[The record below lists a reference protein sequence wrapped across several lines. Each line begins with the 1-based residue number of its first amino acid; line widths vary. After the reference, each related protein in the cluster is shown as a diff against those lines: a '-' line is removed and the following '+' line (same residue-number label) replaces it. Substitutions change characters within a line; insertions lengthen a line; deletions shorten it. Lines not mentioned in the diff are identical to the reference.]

1 MPSCNWAFGCAIG
14 LFVITLILVLIIV
27 LGSNGDDKEKI
38 VVMPAPA
45 SAPAPLPPSPPAPG
59 PTPSPTPSKLASGA
73 RAVQSRAEIKELSSA
88 KEAAQV
94 LKGSKPAL
102 VLFYADFCGHCKHM
116 MPDFEQAAK
125 EASSKSGLIIAKVES
140 GKLKDMSAVSSQLP
154 AISGFPTM
162 CTNYEGSGIQA
173 HVGRKDLASIV
184 ALIDKAPGMRVSAR
198 AVSTQTKSARAAMAR
213 DATSGR
219 QMMEFAS
226 LQEAC
231 SALKSKNKAIVM
243 AYADWCGYCKA
254 MKADYEALVDK
265 APAGV
270 VVGRLNSSVIKPG
283 QMCEGV
289 EEIKAFPTI
298 LYNNGSQIVKVMGR
312 QSLQALLELL
322 KK

>member
-226 LQEAC
+226 LQDAC
-231 SALKSKNKAIVM
+231 AALKGKSKAIVM